1 METLRIALIIAVIV
15 DAATLTFLIAKEQ
28 HNLVLH
34 TIMVVLLCTLAVIDV
49 LGNRPL
55 LGIIWIILTAINI
68 FSIKFSLKVHK
79 GKN

>member
-1 METLRIALIIAVIV
+1 METFRIVLMFAVLV
-15 DAATLTFLIAKEQ
+15 DATALTFFLAKEQ

-55 LGIIWIILTAINI
+55 LGIIWIILTAINT
-68 FSIKFSLKVHK
+68 FSIKFSIKRHK
-79 GKN
+79 EKS